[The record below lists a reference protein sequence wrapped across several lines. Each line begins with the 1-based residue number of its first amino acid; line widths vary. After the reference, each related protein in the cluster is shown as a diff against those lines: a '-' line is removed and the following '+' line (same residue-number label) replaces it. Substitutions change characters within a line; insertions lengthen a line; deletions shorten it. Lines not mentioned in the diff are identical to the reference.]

1 MLLLEE
7 GEASHMTSLCM
18 EATRDHSCNPV
29 KNDSKGLMEDI
40 FSYLTLFI
48 VFT

>member
-7 GEASHMTSLCM
+7 GEASHMMTRCM
-18 EATRDHSCNPV
+18 EVTRDHSYNPV
-29 KNDSKGLMEDI
+29 TNDSKGLMEDI